1 MPHFMI
7 KSTFEEANGSD
18 VSGFVLT
25 DDKTREE
32 IDQALK
38 KFVEEN
44 GEEYWFTDCDCV
56 YELDMD
62 GFEVVEI
69 TEVEYT
75 VIEKF
80 FGVSYGDPIPG
91 ELFPEED

>member
-7 KSTFEEANGSD
+7 KSSFEEANSNTIE
-18 VSGFVLT
+18 GFVLT
-25 DDKTREE
+25 NDKTREE
-32 IDQALK
+32 INQALQ
-38 KFVEEN
+38 KFVQEN

-56 YELDMD
+56 YDLDMD

-69 TEVEYT
+69 TEVEYD
-75 VIEKF
+75 VIAKH

-91 ELFPEED
+91 ELFED